1 MKTIILV
8 IILSLTTF
16 TPLNAQM
23 RHDGNQKETE
33 EKIVY
38 HTVALGE
45 TVVLIA
51 KSYKIRPHDIYE
63 YNEGTTQGISS
74 GMSLRIPL
82 HRQVEMVNHIE
93 KENDNYDLLKKSL
106 TKPAAGNVRK
116 NENNAQ
122 GSSEGFVS
130 EAKEERGV
138 SVETTVPE
146 TKENTVAETADI
158 EEVAAVIKPVTHKV
172 VSGENLYRLSLKYN
186 TTVEDITAA
195 NKKLL
200 MHGLQVG
207 QVLTIPSG
215 SKNVGTT
222 NADGNKVIEHKVISG
237 ETLSSLARKYNTT
250 VDAITE
256 DNVSALKRGLQAGQ
270 IIRIIE
276 H

>member
-1 MKTIILV
+1 
-8 IILSLTTF
+8 
-16 TPLNAQM
+16 
-23 RHDGNQKETE
+23 
-33 EKIVY
+33 
-38 HTVALGE
+38 
-45 TVVLIA
+45 
-51 KSYKIRPHDIYE
+51 
-63 YNEGTTQGISS
+63 
-74 GMSLRIPL
+74 
-82 HRQVEMVNHIE
+82 
-93 KENDNYDLLKKSL
+93 KSL

-276 H
+276 

>member
-8 IILSLTTF
+8 LILSLTTF
-16 TPLNAQM
+16 TSLNAQM

-51 KSYKIRPHDIYE
+51 KSYKIRPQDIYE